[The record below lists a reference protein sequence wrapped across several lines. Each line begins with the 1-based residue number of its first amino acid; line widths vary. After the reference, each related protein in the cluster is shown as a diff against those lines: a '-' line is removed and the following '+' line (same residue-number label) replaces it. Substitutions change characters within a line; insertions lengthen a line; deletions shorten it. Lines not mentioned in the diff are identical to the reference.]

1 MRIVFVGTDDECVG
15 FKLAGLET
23 AVAEDEASFK
33 TVASEIIADPEVAV
47 LVVSEKFADA
57 FDRELKRKLG
67 KKALPAVVFVP
78 SMDGA
83 TSKQSLKEFL
93 ASVLGIRLQ

>member
-1 MRIVFVGTDDECVG
+1 MRMVFVGTDDECTG
-15 FKLAGLET
+15 FGLAGVET
-23 AVAEDEASFK
+23 VVVETEREFQQEMLKLLKEPS
-33 TVASEIIADPEVAV
+33 VAV
-47 LVVSEKFADA
+47 IVVSEKFVD
-57 FDRELKRKLG
+57 FFNKSLKEKLG

-78 SMDGA
+78 SFEGV

>member
-1 MRIVFVGTDDECVG
+1 MRIIFVGTEDECVG

-23 AVAEDEASFK
+23 ATAEDETAFK
-33 TVASEIIADPEVAV
+33 NVTSEILSDPEVAI

-57 FDRELKRKLG
+57 FDKELKKKLG

-78 SMDGA
+78 SIDGT

-93 ASVLGIRLQ
+93 ASVLGVRLQ

>member
-1 MRIVFVGTDDECVG
+1 MKIVFVGTEDECTG

-23 AVAEDEASFK
+23 AVAEDEASFR
-33 TVASEIIADPEVAV
+33 TVASEIITNPEVAV
-47 LVVSEKFADA
+47 LVVSERFADA
-57 FDRELKRKLG
+57 FDRELKKKLG

-78 SMDGA
+78 SIDGT

-93 ASVLGIRLQ
+93 ASVLGVRLQ